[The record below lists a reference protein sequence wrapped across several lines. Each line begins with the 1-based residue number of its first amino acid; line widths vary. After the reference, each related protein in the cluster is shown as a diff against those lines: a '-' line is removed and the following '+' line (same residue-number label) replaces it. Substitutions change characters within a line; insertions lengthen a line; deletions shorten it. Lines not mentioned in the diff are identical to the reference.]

1 MNAYY
6 FQTHAN
12 TALSVSRFRPEG
24 WDGTDGFVWLDYHHA
39 EVALDEEHWQ
49 AAVQSLTDVP
59 IDDYHLADILN
70 LHHPSAFDLTDDYDF
85 LIFRKLVLPDQLR
98 NTTEKSERKDHQ
110 LSALTPD
117 TINTSPV
124 SFILTDHA
132 IITVRTEHSPV
143 FAQMHQRVQA
153 FMQNHADS
161 ASKETSP
168 KAKRVPTSPLDLCLK
183 LLNALIDQYL
193 DMRAPLTE
201 QIQNWQTELLQ
212 GNHRFSQ
219 WAQLLNE
226 SVALQQLENL
236 CEEQIDAL
244 QELRDNF
251 IEDQVDDE
259 TMLTTRPLVQPQG
272 QRRDLM
278 LVRIK
283 DLLEHTERV
292 QRHTVRL
299 QAALKSAIDLHFSA
313 SANQTNETMRFLAIV
328 TTIFA
333 PLTLLSGLY
342 GMNFDIMPGLHNKN
356 GFWLMLGMMV
366 LTTITLLYYFRR
378 RSLVG
383 RGQKSVAQLLS
394 NQRDDY
400 L

>member
-6 FQTHAN
+6 FKTQAN
-12 TALSVSRFRPEG
+12 SALNISPFRSET
-24 WDGTDGFVWLDYHHA
+24 WDSADGFVWLDYHHA

-49 AAVQSLTDVP
+49 SAVQSLAGVP

-70 LHHPSAFDLTDDYDF
+70 LQHPSSFDLTDDYDF
-85 LIFRKLVLPDQLR
+85 LIFRKLVLPEQLR
-98 NTTEKSERKDHQ
+98 QTTDKTAPRPD
-110 LSALTPD
+110 SASAVNPN

-143 FAQMHQRVQA
+143 FAQMHQRIQA
-153 FMQNHADS
+153 FMHSHADGV
-161 ASKETSP
+161 EVSP

-193 DMRAPLTE
+193 DLRAPLTE
-201 QIQNWQTELLQ
+201 QIQAWQTELLQ
-212 GNHRFSQ
+212 GDHRFSQ

-259 TMLTTRPLVQPQG
+259 QTLTARPLVQPQG

-283 DLLEHTERV
+283 DLLEHAERV

-299 QAALKSAIDLHFSA
+299 QSALQSAIDLHFSA

-356 GFWLMLGMMV
+356 GFWLMLGVMV
-366 LTTITLLYYFRR
+366 LTTLGLLYYFRR

-383 RGQKSVAQLLS
+383 RGQKSIAQLLS
-394 NQRDDY
+394 HQNDDY

>member
-6 FQTHAN
+6 FHTQAN
-12 TALSVSRFRPEG
+12 GAHTISTTRSEQWLAAG
-24 WDGTDGFVWLDYHHA
+24 GFVWLDYHHS

-49 AAVQSLTDVP
+49 AAVQSLTGIP
-59 IDDYHLADILN
+59 IDDYHVSDIMN
-70 LHHPSAFDLTDDYDF
+70 LQHPSAFDLTDDYDF
-85 LIFRKLVLPDQLR
+85 LIFRKLVLPEQLR
-98 NTTEKSERKDHQ
+98 QTAHQDTEQKNIFS
-110 LSALTPD
+110 PD
-117 TINTSPV
+117 KINTSPV

-132 IITVRTEHSPV
+132 IVTIRTEHSPV
-143 FAQMHQRVQA
+143 FAQMHQRLNA
-153 FMQNHADS
+153 FMQSHTEGM
-161 ASKETSP
+161 SKESIP

-201 QIQNWQTELLQ
+201 QIQSWQTELLQ
-212 GNHRFSQ
+212 GHHRFSQ

-259 TMLTTRPLVQPQG
+259 NANESVRPLIQPQG
-272 QRRDLM
+272 QRRDIM

-283 DLLEHTERV
+283 DLLEHAERV

-299 QAALKSAIDLHFSA
+299 QASLQSAIDLHFSA
-313 SANQTNETMRFLAIV
+313 SSNQTNETMRFLAIV
-328 TTIFA
+328 TAVFA
-333 PLTLLSGLY
+333 PLTLLAGIY

-356 GFWLMLGMMV
+356 GFWLMLGVMV
-366 LTTITLLYYFRR
+366 LTTVGLLYYFRR

-383 RGQKSVAQLLS
+383 RGKKSIAQLLS
-394 NQRDDY
+394 NQNDDY

>member
-6 FQTHAN
+6 FHTQAN
-12 TALSVSRFRPEG
+12 GAHTISTTRSEQWLAAG
-24 WDGTDGFVWLDYHHA
+24 GFVWLDYHHS

-49 AAVQSLTDVP
+49 AAVQSLTGIP
-59 IDDYHLADILN
+59 IDDYHVSDIMN
-70 LHHPSAFDLTDDYDF
+70 LQHPSAFDLTDDYDF
-85 LIFRKLVLPDQLR
+85 LIFRKLVLPEQLR
-98 NTTEKSERKDHQ
+98 QTTQQDTEQKNIFS
-110 LSALTPD
+110 PD
-117 TINTSPV
+117 KINTSPV

-132 IITVRTEHSPV
+132 IVTIRTEHSPV
-143 FAQMHQRVQA
+143 FAQMHQRLNA
-153 FMQNHADS
+153 FMQSHTEGM
-161 ASKETSP
+161 SKESIP

-201 QIQNWQTELLQ
+201 QIQSWQTELLQ
-212 GNHRFSQ
+212 GHHRFSQ

-259 TMLTTRPLVQPQG
+259 NANESVRPLIQPQG
-272 QRRDLM
+272 QRRDIM

-283 DLLEHTERV
+283 DLLEHAERV

-299 QAALKSAIDLHFSA
+299 QASLQSAIDLHFSA
-313 SANQTNETMRFLAIV
+313 SSNQTNETMRFLAIV
-328 TTIFA
+328 TAVFA
-333 PLTLLSGLY
+333 PLTLLAGIY

-356 GFWLMLGMMV
+356 GFWLMLGVMV
-366 LTTITLLYYFRR
+366 LTTVGLLYYFRR

-383 RGQKSVAQLLS
+383 RGKKSIAQLLS
-394 NQRDDY
+394 NQNDDY

>member
-6 FQTHAN
+6 FHTQANGTYTISTTRSEQWHA
-12 TALSVSRFRPEG
+12 AG
-24 WDGTDGFVWLDYHHA
+24 GFVWLDYHHS

-49 AAVQSLTDVP
+49 AAVQSITAIP
-59 IDDYHLADILN
+59 IDDYHVSDIMN
-70 LHHPSAFDLTDDYDF
+70 LQHPSAFDLTDDYDF
-85 LIFRKLVLPDQLR
+85 LIFRKLVLPEQLR
-98 NTTEKSERKDHQ
+98 QTTQQDTEQKNIFS
-110 LSALTPD
+110 PD
-117 TINTSPV
+117 KINTSPV

-132 IITVRTEHSPV
+132 IVTIRTEHSPV
-143 FAQMHQRVQA
+143 FAQMHQRLNA
-153 FMQNHADS
+153 FMQSHTEGM
-161 ASKETSP
+161 SKESIP

-201 QIQNWQTELLQ
+201 QIQSWQTELLQ
-212 GNHRFSQ
+212 GHHRFSQ

-259 TMLTTRPLVQPQG
+259 NANESVRPLIQPQG
-272 QRRDLM
+272 QRRDIM

-283 DLLEHTERV
+283 DLLEHAERV

-299 QAALKSAIDLHFSA
+299 QASLQSAIDLHFSA
-313 SANQTNETMRFLAIV
+313 SSNQTNETMRFLAIV
-328 TTIFA
+328 TAVFA
-333 PLTLLSGLY
+333 PLTLLAGIY

-356 GFWLMLGMMV
+356 GFWLMLGVMV
-366 LTTITLLYYFRR
+366 LTTVGLLYYFRR

-383 RGQKSVAQLLS
+383 RGKKSIAQLLS
-394 NQRDDY
+394 NQNDDY

>member
-6 FQTHAN
+6 FHTQANGAHTISTTRSEQWHA
-12 TALSVSRFRPEG
+12 AG
-24 WDGTDGFVWLDYHHA
+24 GFVWLDYHHS

-49 AAVQSLTDVP
+49 AAVQSITAIP
-59 IDDYHLADILN
+59 IDDYHVSDIMN
-70 LHHPSAFDLTDDYDF
+70 LQHPSAFDLTDDYDF
-85 LIFRKLVLPDQLR
+85 LIFRKLVLPEQLR
-98 NTTEKSERKDHQ
+98 QTTQQDTEQKNIFS
-110 LSALTPD
+110 PD
-117 TINTSPV
+117 KINTSPV

-132 IITVRTEHSPV
+132 IVTVRTEHSPV
-143 FAQMHQRVQA
+143 FAQMHQRLNA
-153 FMQNHADS
+153 FMQSHTEGM
-161 ASKETSP
+161 SKESIP

-201 QIQNWQTELLQ
+201 QIQSWQTELLQ
-212 GNHRFSQ
+212 GHHRFSQ

-259 TMLTTRPLVQPQG
+259 NANESVRPLIQPQG
-272 QRRDLM
+272 QRRDIM

-283 DLLEHTERV
+283 DLLEHAERV

-299 QAALKSAIDLHFSA
+299 QASLQSAIDLHFSA
-313 SANQTNETMRFLAIV
+313 SSNQTNETMRFLAIV
-328 TTIFA
+328 TAVFA
-333 PLTLLSGLY
+333 PLTLLAGIY

-356 GFWLMLGMMV
+356 GFWLMLGVMV
-366 LTTITLLYYFRR
+366 LTTVGLLYYFRR

-383 RGQKSVAQLLS
+383 RGKKSIAQLLS
-394 NQRDDY
+394 NQNDDY

>member
-6 FQTHAN
+6 FHTQAN
-12 TALSVSRFRPEG
+12 AAYTISTTRSEQWFAAG
-24 WDGTDGFVWLDYHHA
+24 GFVWLDYHHS

-49 AAVQSLTDVP
+49 SAVQSLTGIP
-59 IDDYHLADILN
+59 IDDYHVSDIMN
-70 LHHPSAFDLTDDYDF
+70 LQHPSSFDLTDDYDF
-85 LIFRKLVLPDQLR
+85 LIFRKLVLPEQLR
-98 NTTEKSERKDHQ
+98 QTANQNVQQKNAFS
-110 LSALTPD
+110 PD
-117 TINTSPV
+117 KINTSPV

-132 IITVRTEHSPV
+132 IVTVRTEHSPV
-143 FAQMHQRVQA
+143 FAQMHQRLNT
-153 FMQNHADS
+153 FMQSHADGMG
-161 ASKETSP
+161 KEHYP
-168 KAKRVPTSPLDLCLK
+168 KGKRVPTSPLDLCLK

-201 QIQNWQTELLQ
+201 QIQRWQTELLQ

-259 TMLTTRPLVQPQG
+259 SESARPLIQPQG
-272 QRRDLM
+272 QRRDIM

-299 QAALKSAIDLHFSA
+299 QASLQSAIDLHFSA
-313 SANQTNETMRFLAIV
+313 SSNQTNETMRFLAIV

-333 PLTLLSGLY
+333 PLTLLAGIY
-342 GMNFDIMPGLHNKN
+342 GMNFDVMPGLHNKN
-356 GFWLMLGMMV
+356 GFWLMLGGM
-366 LTTITLLYYFRR
+366 LATTIGLLYYFRR

-383 RGQKSVAQLLS
+383 RGQKSIAQLLS
-394 NQRDDY
+394 NQHKEY

>member
-6 FQTHAN
+6 FHTQAN
-12 TALSVSRFRPEG
+12 GAHTISTTRSEQWLAAG
-24 WDGTDGFVWLDYHHA
+24 GFVWLDYHHS

-49 AAVQSLTDVP
+49 AAVQSLTGIP
-59 IDDYHLADILN
+59 IDDYHVSDVLN
-70 LHHPSAFDLTDDYDF
+70 LQHPSSFDLTDDYDF
-85 LIFRKLVLPDQLR
+85 LIFRKLVLPEQLR
-98 NTTEKSERKDHQ
+98 QTAHQDTEQKNIFS
-110 LSALTPD
+110 PD
-117 TINTSPV
+117 KINTSPV

-132 IITVRTEHSPV
+132 IVTIRTEHSPV
-143 FAQMHQRVQA
+143 FAQMHQRLNA
-153 FMQNHADS
+153 FMQSHTEGM
-161 ASKETSP
+161 SKESIP

-201 QIQNWQTELLQ
+201 QIQSWQTELLQ
-212 GNHRFSQ
+212 GHHRFSQ

-259 TMLTTRPLVQPQG
+259 NANESVRPLIQPQG
-272 QRRDLM
+272 QRRDIM

-283 DLLEHTERV
+283 DLLEHAERV

-299 QAALKSAIDLHFSA
+299 QASLQSAIDLHFSA
-313 SANQTNETMRFLAIV
+313 SSNQTNETMRFLAIV
-328 TTIFA
+328 TAVFA
-333 PLTLLSGLY
+333 PLTLLAGIY

-356 GFWLMLGMMV
+356 GFWLMLGVMV
-366 LTTITLLYYFRR
+366 LTTVGLLYYFRR

-383 RGQKSVAQLLS
+383 RGQKSIAQLLS
-394 NQRDDY
+394 QQNDSDY
-400 L
+400 LT

>member
-6 FQTHAN
+6 FHTQTNGAY
-12 TALSVSRFRPEG
+12 TISTTRSEQWRAAG
-24 WDGTDGFVWLDYHHA
+24 GFVWLDYHHS

-49 AAVQSLTDVP
+49 AAVQSITAIP
-59 IDDYHLADILN
+59 IDDYHVSDIMN
-70 LHHPSAFDLTDDYDF
+70 LQHPSAFDLTDDYDF
-85 LIFRKLVLPDQLR
+85 LIFRKLVLPEQLR
-98 NTTEKSERKDHQ
+98 QAPHQNAEPKSAF
-110 LSALTPD
+110 SPD
-117 TINTSPV
+117 KIHTSPV

-132 IITVRTEHSPV
+132 IVTVRTEHSTV
-143 FAQMHQRVQA
+143 FSQMHQRLNT
-153 FMQNHADS
+153 FMQSHAEGLN
-161 ASKETSP
+161 KENSP
-168 KAKRVPTSPLDLCLK
+168 KTKRVPTSPLDLCLK

-201 QIQNWQTELLQ
+201 QIQSWQTELLQ

-226 SVALQQLENL
+226 SIALQQLENL

-251 IEDQVDDE
+251 IEDQVDDDSA
-259 TMLTTRPLVQPQG
+259 RPLIQPQG
-272 QRRDLM
+272 QRRDIM

-299 QAALKSAIDLHFSA
+299 QASLQSAIDLHFSA
-313 SANQTNETMRFLAIV
+313 SSNQTNETMRFLAIV

-356 GFWLMLGMMV
+356 GFWLMLGVMV
-366 LTTITLLYYFRR
+366 LTTIALLYYFRR

-383 RGQKSVAQLLS
+383 RGKKSIAQLLS
-394 NQRDDY
+394 QQNDSD
-400 L
+400 